1 MKKIL
6 ILSFLFLSF
15 NAFGE
20 DWNPWSSIKKN
31 SDDYNIESIIVNSK
45 NIGAAK
51 IVKKIEGMGIKNFVM
66 KRILIISFF
75 FLSFYAFGEDW
86 NPWSSTKKNSDDLI
100 IKSIIVNSKN
110 IGVARI
116 FKENE
121 GIENCDVSKP
131 ITAEEIEE
139 VKKLDDKKCIL
150 WFDGTKFCVFK

>member
-6 ILSFLFLSF
+6 IISFLFLSF

-31 SDDYNIESIIVNSK
+31 SDD
-45 NIGAAK
+45 
-51 IVKKIEGMGIKNFVM
+51 
-66 KRILIISFF
+66 
-75 FLSFYAFGEDW
+75 
-86 NPWSSTKKNSDDLI
+86 LI

-110 IGVARI
+110 IGAARI
-116 FKENE
+116 LFE
-121 GIENCDVSKP
+121 GIENFDTRIFKDIKGIENLDVSKP

-139 VKKLDDKKCIL
+139 MKNRDDKKCIL

>member
-6 ILSFLFLSF
+6 IISFLFLSF

-31 SDDYNIESIIVNSK
+31 
-45 NIGAAK
+45 
-51 IVKKIEGMGIKNFVM
+51 
-66 KRILIISFF
+66 L
-75 FLSFYAFGEDW
+75 
-86 NPWSSTKKNSDDLI
+86 DDLI

-110 IGVARI
+110 IGAARI
-116 FKENE
+116 LFE
-121 GIENCDVSKP
+121 GIENFDVSKP

-139 VKKLDDKKCIL
+139 IKNRDDKKCIL

>member
-6 ILSFLFLSF
+6 IISFFFLSF

-31 SDDYNIESIIVNSK
+31 SDD
-45 NIGAAK
+45 
-51 IVKKIEGMGIKNFVM
+51 
-66 KRILIISFF
+66 
-75 FLSFYAFGEDW
+75 
-86 NPWSSTKKNSDDLI
+86 LI

-110 IGVARI
+110 IGAARI
-116 FKENE
+116 LFE
-121 GIENCDVSKP
+121 GIENFDTRIFKDIKGIENLDVSKP

-139 VKKLDDKKCIL
+139 IKNHDDKKCIF

>member
-31 SDDYNIESIIVNSK
+31 SDD
-45 NIGAAK
+45 
-51 IVKKIEGMGIKNFVM
+51 
-66 KRILIISFF
+66 
-75 FLSFYAFGEDW
+75 
-86 NPWSSTKKNSDDLI
+86 LI

-110 IGVARI
+110 IGAARI
-116 FKENE
+116 LFE
-121 GIENCDVSKP
+121 GIENFDVSKP

-139 VKKLDDKKCIL
+139 IKNRDDKKCIF

>member
-6 ILSFLFLSF
+6 IISFLFLSF

-31 SDDYNIESIIVNSK
+31 SDD
-45 NIGAAK
+45 
-51 IVKKIEGMGIKNFVM
+51 
-66 KRILIISFF
+66 
-75 FLSFYAFGEDW
+75 
-86 NPWSSTKKNSDDLI
+86 LI

-110 IGVARI
+110 IGAARI
-116 FKENE
+116 LFE
-121 GIENCDVSKP
+121 GIENFDVSKP

-139 VKKLDDKKCIL
+139 MKNRDDKKCIL

>member
-6 ILSFLFLSF
+6 IIFFLSLSF

-31 SDDYNIESIIVNSK
+31 SDD
-45 NIGAAK
+45 
-51 IVKKIEGMGIKNFVM
+51 
-66 KRILIISFF
+66 
-75 FLSFYAFGEDW
+75 
-86 NPWSSTKKNSDDLI
+86 LI

-110 IGVARI
+110 IGSAKI

-121 GIENCDVSKP
+121 GIKNFDVSKP

-139 VKKLDDKKCIL
+139 MKNRDDKKCIL